1 MADYEEKQERKENA
15 KNAALAAGAALAAVA
30 WEIARSVI
38 VQRGIDAANEA
49 LDKRQNKGKKE

>member
-1 MADYEEKQERKENA
+1 MTDYEEKQERKEKA

-49 LDKRQNKGKKE
+49 FDKRRNKDKKE